1 MAESLREAPAPAL
14 GLLSACL
21 VEPEHRSATQ
31 SGPLSDDESSA
42 PSSDTMSEPPSVTL
56 ASSSDSMS
64 GPLSASQEAAA
75 SGSALTSEYP

>member
-1 MAESLREAPAPAL
+1 MAVSLRGALAPAL

-21 VEPEHRSATQ
+21 LEPEHRSAIL
-31 SGPLSDDESSA
+31 SEPLSDDESSA
-42 PSSDTMSEPPSVTL
+42 PSSDTMSELALVTL

-75 SGSALTSEYP
+75 SGSALPSEYP